1 MVAIATLLV
10 VVTVT
15 LIINRVGAIA
25 LMTTGLSQEVANFQA
40 RSALTGVGFTT
51 TETELIVNHP
61 VRRRIVLT
69 LMLLGNAGLVTII
82 ATLVVGFA
90 DTGSPVDTLLKLALL
105 AGGLAL
111 ILIAARSRAIDSI
124 MSAVIAWSLRRFTQ
138 LEVRDYVQLLNLSAD
153 YAVAEIGV
161 EADSWVVKHQLV
173 DLHLPEE
180 GVLVLGIQRADG
192 TFVGAPR
199 GHTRIREHDT
209 LVVYG
214 YADVLDDLQAR
225 KVGPDGDRSHMEL
238 STDVSVRHAIDDVTH
253 PEEGSE

>member
-1 MVAIATLLV
+1 
-10 VVTVT
+10 
-15 LIINRVGAIA
+15 
-25 LMTTGLSQEVANFQA
+25 
-40 RSALTGVGFTT
+40 
-51 TETELIVNHP
+51 
-61 VRRRIVLT
+61 
-69 LMLLGNAGLVTII
+69 
-82 ATLVVGFA
+82 
-90 DTGSPVDTLLKLALL
+90 
-105 AGGLAL
+105 
-111 ILIAARSRAIDSI
+111 

-161 EADSWVVKHQLV
+161 EADSWVVEHQLV

-180 GVLVLGIQRADG
+180 GVLVLGIQRRDG

-238 STDVSVRHAIDDVTH
+238 STDVSVRHAMDDVTN